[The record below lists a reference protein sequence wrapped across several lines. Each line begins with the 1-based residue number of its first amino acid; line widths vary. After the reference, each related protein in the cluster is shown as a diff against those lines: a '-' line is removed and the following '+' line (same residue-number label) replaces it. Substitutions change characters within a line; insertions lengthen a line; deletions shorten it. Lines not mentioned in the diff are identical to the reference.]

1 MAIKDNLLNPMQI
14 EAAKAK
20 PNEYTLR
27 DGDGL
32 YLRVRQSGSKQ
43 WIFNYR
49 HPDTKKKN
57 NLSYGSYPDVSLKL
71 ARGRAEADRKI
82 LKDGLDPKQEKDK
95 EALTRKQDA
104 VTTFKA
110 VANDWLALEKTK
122 LASSTYK
129 KNSRYFEKDIFPL
142 IGSYPI
148 KDITAPLGISVIK
161 KIGGRGSQEIARK
174 TARAMNSVMTYAVN
188 TGLIQHNPLLG
199 IKAVIPKTKQ
209 ENRPTLKPHELPELM
224 NALAYSNAKVTT
236 RCLIE
241 FQLATMVRPREA
253 AEAKWS
259 EIDLDNGLWI
269 IPAERMKMKVEH
281 QVPLTHHVINLL
293 DTMKPF
299 SGHRE
304 YIFPSHIHPNKP
316 ANAETANKA
325 LRTMGFTGRLVA
337 HGMRALAS
345 TTLNEFSFD
354 DDVIETALAH
364 KDSNKIRQ
372 AYNRAKYLERR
383 KVMMQWWSDRIV
395 QAKTGKMSDTNAT
408 KILRL
413 VNE

>member
-14 EAAKAK
+14 EAAKAQTK
-20 PNEYTLR
+20 EYTLR

-71 ARGRAEADRKI
+71 ARERAEADRKI

-95 EALTRKQDA
+95 EALTRKQNA

-110 VANDWLALEKTK
+110 VADDWLALEKTK
-122 LASSTYK
+122 LASATYK

-174 TARAMNSVMTYAVN
+174 TARAMNSVMTFAVN

-281 QVPLTHHVINLL
+281 QVPLTNHVINIL

-408 KILRL
+408 KTLRL